1 MKKIDEYIDM
11 ARTELDLEKRV
22 EIYNGFHEY
31 IMEKAPMVPLFVKQN
46 VVGANAQLKN
56 VELSP
61 QGLWNIEK

>member
-46 VVGANAQLKN
+46 VVGANAQT
-56 VELSP
+56 
-61 QGLWNIEK
+61 